1 MKLPFVIVSRRKWEE
16 LSKKDED
23 VLFER
28 KDDRIRELQKQLRV
42 LRKADI
48 ITYDTLRRHDGN

>member
-28 KDDRIRELQKQLRV
+28 KDDRIRKLQKQLRV

-48 ITYDTLRRHDGN
+48 